1 MVQKEKEKCVLCTV
15 HENIEIYEGILFHFV
30 KGEKLLMEGKNTR
43 ETLTEAENKKLEDA
57 GVVLIDELRRGH
69 WQDCESERILRA
81 ILKYSK
87 NSLSSFKKIIEDG
100 EIHMKLFESLKKEFR
115 LLRILWRQVYDH
127 VAAVDE
133 LNMSVMRLRLRFVF
147 FCIFYFYLDF
157 VLCLYLYFIGLK
169 TNL

>member
-30 KGEKLLMEGKNTR
+30 KGEKQLMEGKNIR

-69 WQDCESERILRA
+69 WQDSESERMLRA
-81 ILKYSK
+81 ILKFSK

-147 FCIFYFYLDF
+147 FFVFFYFIWI
-157 VLCLYLYFIGLK
+157 LYVFICIL
-169 TNL
+169 